1 MGIGYVALGG
11 FGAKCLTGWSGWS
24 GYPLDCYDYK
34 STCGAKDRS
43 GTQACLHQINQ
54 TGPTGPKAPSSLV
67 WQRVAWS
74 ILPLSGSSLSGCQT
88 EIALLAALTRCK
100 APRSLEWEFEKS
112 VEKGLLLE
120 CLWKGWRLVMHNAC
134 FFSSKCVIAYTKRYN
149 TCSTRFV
156 PLPMGS

>member
-1 MGIGYVALGG
+1 MD
-11 FGAKCLTGWSGWS
+11 GWS
-24 GYPLDCYDYK
+24 GYPCYDYK
-34 STCGAKDRS
+34 STCGAKDRN

-134 FFSSKCVIAYTKRYN
+134 FFSQNVYSPTLNGTTRAVHVLSHCSYGLLAN
-149 TCSTRFV
+149 TFTQIVFRVF
-156 PLPMGS
+156 LT